1 MPRTFSQEETR
12 RRSGRNRK
20 KIKKKLIPEAL
31 VFIHEALE
39 NKHEAA
45 VKIHERLVKPFIQEG
60 IL

>member
-1 MPRTFSQEETR
+1 MPRTFSREETR

-45 VKIHERLVKPFIQEG
+45 VKIPERLVKPFI
-60 IL
+60 